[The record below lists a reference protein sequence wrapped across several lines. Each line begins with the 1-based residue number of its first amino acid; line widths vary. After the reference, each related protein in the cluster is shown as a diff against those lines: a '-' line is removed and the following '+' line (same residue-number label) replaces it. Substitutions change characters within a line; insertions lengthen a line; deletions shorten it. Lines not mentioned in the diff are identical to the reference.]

1 MTRDELWEKLQE
13 ATAGLNLAY
22 LLLKHGGNFEKNED
36 TIVKGIESMEDAK
49 RELAI
54 RENDT

>member
-1 MTRDELWEKLQE
+1 MTRDELWKKLQE

-36 TIVKGIESMEDAK
+36 TITQGIESLEDAK
-49 RELAI
+49 REIAL
-54 RENDT
+54 REIT